1 MLHRVHILDISLY
14 IIILLD
20 IEQNGDP
27 GEQGEHGAGT
37 GTGKVG
43 LYIYNTISY

>member
-27 GEQGEHGAGT
+27 GEQGERGAGT
-37 GTGKVG
+37 GTERSV
-43 LYIYNTISY
+43 YIYTIR